1 MNRKYTVK
9 PKELCGDLKRK
20 RPFMSQTQP
29 IQRTVFAGPKHTFF
43 DKLHATECQAV

>member
-9 PKELCGDLKRK
+9 QKELCGDLRRK

-29 IQRTVFAGPKHTFF
+29 IQLTVFAGLMYTFF
-43 DKLHATECQAV
+43 DKLHGQA